1 MAVKKIKEMRAMT
14 ANELKELFAKV
25 EAELF
30 SEKSAIAST
39 KRPNNA
45 GRYKEMRKTIARI
58 KTFLSQKGVKI

>member
-1 MAVKKIKEMRAMT
+1 MAIKKIKEMRAMT

-30 SEKSAIAST
+30 SEKAAIAST

-45 GRYKEMRKTIARI
+45 GKYKEMRKTIARI